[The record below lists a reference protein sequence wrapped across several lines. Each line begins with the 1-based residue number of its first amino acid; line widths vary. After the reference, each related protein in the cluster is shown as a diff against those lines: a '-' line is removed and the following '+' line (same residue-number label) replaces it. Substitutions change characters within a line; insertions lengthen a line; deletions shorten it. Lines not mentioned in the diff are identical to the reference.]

1 MRSRQ
6 AVGHGQNIKYRKR
19 AMMLKLVDR
28 DIVPSKQP
36 MLTLSC
42 QKEVQVAKNVYKDR
56 PQRKS

>member
-6 AVGHGQNIKYRKR
+6 AVGHGQNKKVQEKR
-19 AMMLKLVDR
+19 MMLKLVDR
-28 DIVPSKQP
+28 DMVPSKQP

-42 QKEVQVAKNVYKDR
+42 QKENQVEKNVYKDQ

>member
-6 AVGHGQNIKYRKR
+6 AVGHGQNKKYRKR

-28 DIVPSKQP
+28 DMVPSKQP

-42 QKEVQVAKNVYKDR
+42 EKENQVEKNVYKDR